1 MDSVYLL
8 SEPGAEEAVDD
19 EVGGGVD
26 DEEDV
31 GDEAEEDYPDGKTSK
46 DSATTDLDLLQE
58 FFSYASS
65 FTLYPCERVSY
76 SFGLA

>member
-31 GDEAEEDYPDGKTSK
+31 GDESEEDYPDGKTSK

-58 FFSYASS
+58 FFIKWIGRDGKLLPEGWRAH
-65 FTLYPCERVSY
+65 V
-76 SFGLA
+76 G

>member
-8 SEPGAEEAVDD
+8 SEPGAEEAVGD

-31 GDEAEEDYPDGKTSK
+31 RDEAEEDYPDGETSK
-46 DSATTDLDLLQE
+46 DRAATDLDLLRE
-58 FFSYASS
+58 IHREIRFH
-65 FTLYPCERVSY
+65 P
-76 SFGLA
+76 

>member
-26 DEEDV
+26 DKEDV
-31 GDEAEEDYPDGKTSK
+31 GE
-46 DSATTDLDLLQE
+46 LQNVRDMAKIK
-58 FFSYASS
+58 F
-65 FTLYPCERVSY
+65 
-76 SFGLA
+76 

>member
-58 FFSYASS
+58 FFIKWIGRDGKLLPEGWRAH
-65 FTLYPCERVSY
+65 V
-76 SFGLA
+76 G